1 MFRARETAMVRRQ
14 EYPRKSVR
22 KEKSIEANME
32 YLKANHMP
40 DDSAVEPKTCTADIN
55 LRD

>member
-40 DDSAVEPKTCTADIN
+40 DDSAFEPKTCTADIN